1 MKHSTTRLKEA
12 ASVRAGLPL
21 IILLIVLVIGLSA
34 CTLRSGDASD
44 QPPRFFDSISNRS
57 FMSMRKQ
64 TDALITELLSYMENQ
79 DQAAFTAQFAPNVIS
94 DPDILEQQCND
105 LFQFFSGT
113 VESQTWEAAQN
124 SASKELDEYHSETKV
139 AYDIV
144 TTEDHYRIAMNF
156 CAEDNYDDG
165 NLGLYSIYIIR
176 FEDTDTKYTYWGDGN
191 WTPGINVVTEP
202 QA

>member
-1 MKHSTTRLKEA
+1 MRS
-12 ASVRAGLPL
+12 GLPL
-21 IILLIVLVIGLSA
+21 IILLLVLVIGLSA
-34 CTLRSGDASD
+34 CTFRSEDASD
-44 QPPRFFDSISNRS
+44 QPPRFFDSIANRP

-79 DQAAFTAQFAPNVIS
+79 DQAAFLAQFAPNVIS
-94 DPDILEQQCND
+94 DPDMLEQQCAD

-113 VESQTWEAAQN
+113 VESQTWKGAQN
-124 SASKELDEYHSETKV
+124 SASKKLDEYHSETKV
-139 AYDIV
+139 YYDIV

-165 NLGLYSIYIIR
+165 NLGLYSFYIIR
-176 FEDTDTKYTYWGDGN
+176 FENTDPSHSYGGDGN

-202 QA
+202 QASPQAE

>member
-1 MKHSTTRLKEA
+1 MKHLTTRWKEA
-12 ASVRAGLPL
+12 ASVRAGLP
-21 IILLIVLVIGLSA
+21 IVILLLVLVIGLSA
-34 CTLRSGDASD
+34 CTIRNGDGAD
-44 QPPRFFDSISNRS
+44 QPPRFFDSIANRP

-79 DQAAFTAQFAPNVIS
+79 DQAAFLAQFAPNIIS
-94 DPDILEQQCND
+94 DPDMLEQQCAD

-113 VESQTWEAAQN
+113 VESQTWKAAQN

-139 AYDIV
+139 SYDIV

-165 NLGLYSIYIIR
+165 NLGLYSFYIIR
-176 FEDTDTKYTYWGDGN
+176 FENTDPSHSYGGDGN

>member
-1 MKHSTTRLKEA
+1 MRS
-12 ASVRAGLPL
+12 GLPL
-21 IILLIVLVIGLSA
+21 IILLLVLVIGLSA
-34 CTLRSGDASD
+34 CTIHKGDASD
-44 QPPRFFDSISNRS
+44 QPPRFFDSIANRP

-79 DQAAFTAQFAPNVIS
+79 DQAAFLAQFAPNVIS
-94 DPDILEQQCND
+94 DPDMLEQQCAD
-105 LFQFFSGT
+105 LFRFFSGT
-113 VESQTWEAAQN
+113 VESQTWKGAQN
-124 SASKELDEYHSETKV
+124 SASKKLDEYHSETKV
-139 AYDIV
+139 YYDIV

-165 NLGLYSIYIIR
+165 NLGLYSFYIIR
-176 FEDTDTKYTYWGDGN
+176 FENTDPSHSYGGDGN

>member
-1 MKHSTTRLKEA
+1 MRS
-12 ASVRAGLPL
+12 GLPL
-21 IILLIVLVIGLSA
+21 IILLIILVVALSA
-34 CTLRSGDASD
+34 CTIRNGDGAD
-44 QPPRFFDSISNRS
+44 QPPRFFDSITNRP

-79 DQAAFTAQFAPNVIS
+79 DQAAFLAQFAPNIIS
-94 DPDILEQQCND
+94 DPDMLEQQCAD

-113 VESQTWEAAQN
+113 VESQTWKGAQN
-124 SASKELDEYHSETKV
+124 SASKKLDEYHSETKV
-139 AYDIV
+139 YYDIV

-165 NLGLYSIYIIR
+165 NLGLYSFYIIR
-176 FEDTDTKYTYWGDGN
+176 FENTDPSHSYGGDSN
-191 WTPGINVVTEP
+191 WVPGINVVTEP

>member
-1 MKHSTTRLKEA
+1 MRS
-12 ASVRAGLPL
+12 GLPL

-34 CTLRSGDASD
+34 CTFRSGDASD
-44 QPPRFFDSISNRS
+44 QPPRFFDSISNRP

-79 DQAAFTAQFAPNVIS
+79 DQAAFLAQFAPNVIS
-94 DPDILEQQCND
+94 DPDMLEQQCND

-113 VESQTWEAAQN
+113 VESQTWKGAQN
-124 SASKELDEYHSETKV
+124 SASKKLDEYHSETKV
-139 AYDIV
+139 YYDIV

-176 FEDTDTKYTYWGDGN
+176 FENTDPNHSYGGDSN
-191 WTPGINVVTEP
+191 WVPGINVVTEP

>member
-1 MKHSTTRLKEA
+1 MRYSFP
-12 ASVRAGLPL
+12 VIVIL
-21 IILLIVLVIGLSA
+21 IIIVIVLSA
-34 CTLRSGDASD
+34 CTIHKGDASD
-44 QPPRFFDSISNRS
+44 QPPRFFDSISNRP

-79 DQAAFTAQFAPNVIS
+79 DQAAFLAQFAPNIIS
-94 DPDILEQQCND
+94 DPDMLEQQCAD
-105 LFQFFSGT
+105 LFQFFSGA
-113 VESQTWEAAQN
+113 VESQTWKAAQN
-124 SASKELDEYHSETKV
+124 SASKKLDEYHSETKV
-139 AYDIV
+139 SYDIV

>member
-1 MKHSTTRLKEA
+1 MRS
-12 ASVRAGLPL
+12 GLPL
-21 IILLIVLVIGLSA
+21 IILLLVLVIGLSA
-34 CTLRSGDASD
+34 CTFRSEDASD
-44 QPPRFFDSISNRS
+44 QPPRFFDSISNRP

-79 DQAAFTAQFAPNVIS
+79 DQAAFLAQFAPNIIS
-94 DPDILEQQCND
+94 DPDMLEQQCAD

-113 VESQTWEAAQN
+113 VESQTWKAAQN
-124 SASKELDEYHSETKV
+124 SASKKLDEYHSETKV
-139 AYDIV
+139 SYDIV
-144 TTEDHYRIAMNF
+144 TTENHYRIAMNF

-202 QA
+202 QASPQAE

>member
-1 MKHSTTRLKEA
+1 MRYSFP
-12 ASVRAGLPL
+12 VIVIL
-21 IILLIVLVIGLSA
+21 IIIVIVLSA
-34 CTLRSGDASD
+34 CTIHKGDASD
-44 QPPRFFDSISNRS
+44 QPPRFFDSIANRP

-79 DQAAFTAQFAPNVIS
+79 DQAAFLAQFAPNVIS
-94 DPDILEQQCND
+94 DPDILEQQCSN

-113 VESQTWEAAQN
+113 VESQTWKAAQN
-124 SASKELDEYHSETKV
+124 SAAKELDEYHSETKV
-139 AYDIV
+139 SYDIV

-191 WTPGINVVTEP
+191 WTPGINVVTGP

>member
-1 MKHSTTRLKEA
+1 MRS
-12 ASVRAGLPL
+12 GLPL
-21 IILLIVLVIGLSA
+21 TILLLVLVIGLSA
-34 CTLRSGDASD
+34 CTIRNGDSAD
-44 QPPRFFDSISNRS
+44 QSPRFFDSISNRP

-79 DQAAFTAQFAPNVIS
+79 DQTAFLAQFAPNVIS
-94 DPDILEQQCND
+94 DPDMLEQQCND
-105 LFQFFSGT
+105 LFQFFSGA
-113 VESQTWEAAQN
+113 VESQTWKGAQN
-124 SASKELDEYHSETKV
+124 SASKKLDEYHSETKV
-139 AYDIV
+139 SYDIV

-191 WTPGINVVTEP
+191 WTPGINVMTEP

>member
-1 MKHSTTRLKEA
+1 MRS
-12 ASVRAGLPL
+12 GLPL
-21 IILLIVLVIGLSA
+21 IILLIILVIGLSA
-34 CTLRSGDASD
+34 CTFRSEDASD
-44 QPPRFFDSISNRS
+44 QPPRFFDSISNRP

-79 DQAAFTAQFAPNVIS
+79 DQAAFLAQFAPNIIS
-94 DPDILEQQCND
+94 DPDMLEQQCAE

-113 VESQTWEAAQN
+113 VESQTWKAAQN
-124 SASKELDEYHSETKV
+124 SASKKLDEYHSETKV
-139 AYDIV
+139 SYDIV

>member
-1 MKHSTTRLKEA
+1 MRS
-12 ASVRAGLPL
+12 GLPI

-34 CTLRSGDASD
+34 CTIRNGDGAD
-44 QPPRFFDSISNRS
+44 QPPRFFDSIANRP

-79 DQAAFTAQFAPNVIS
+79 DQAAFLAQFAPNIIS
-94 DPDILEQQCND
+94 DPDMLEQQCAE

-113 VESQTWEAAQN
+113 VESQTWKGAHR
-124 SASKELDEYHSETKV
+124 SGSKELDQYHNETTV
-139 AYDIV
+139 SYDIV
-144 TTEDHYRIAMNF
+144 TTEDHYRIAMIF

-165 NLGLYSIYIIR
+165 NLGLYSFYIIR
-176 FEDTDTKYTYWGDGN
+176 FENTDPSHSYGGDSN

-202 QA
+202 QASPQAE

>member
-1 MKHSTTRLKEA
+1 MRS
-12 ASVRAGLPL
+12 GLPI
-21 IILLIVLVIGLSA
+21 IILLLVLVIGLSA
-34 CTLRSGDASD
+34 CMFRSEDASD
-44 QPPRFFDSISNRS
+44 QPPRFFDSISNRP

-79 DQAAFTAQFAPNVIS
+79 DQAAFLAQFAPNIIS
-94 DPDILEQQCND
+94 DPDMLEQQCAD

-113 VESQTWEAAQN
+113 VESQTWKGAQN

-139 AYDIV
+139 SYDIV

-165 NLGLYSIYIIR
+165 NLGLYSFYIIR
-176 FEDTDTKYTYWGDGN
+176 FENTDPSHSYGGDGN

-202 QA
+202 QASPQAE

>member
-1 MKHSTTRLKEA
+1 MRSE
-12 ASVRAGLPL
+12 LPL
-21 IILLIVLVIGLSA
+21 IILLLVLVIGLSA
-34 CTLRSGDASD
+34 CTFRSEDASD
-44 QPPRFFDSISNRS
+44 QPPRFFDSIANRP

-79 DQAAFTAQFAPNVIS
+79 DQAAFLAQFAPNVIS
-94 DPDILEQQCND
+94 DPDMLEQQCAE

-124 SASKELDEYHSETKV
+124 SASKKLDEYHSETKV
-139 AYDIV
+139 SYDIV
-144 TTEDHYRIAMNF
+144 TTEDYYRIAMNF

-202 QA
+202 QASPQAE

>member
-1 MKHSTTRLKEA
+1 M
-12 ASVRAGLPL
+12 RAGLP
-21 IILLIVLVIGLSA
+21 IIIVLLVLVIGLSA
-34 CTLRSGDASD
+34 CTFRSGDASD
-44 QPPRFFDSISNRS
+44 QPPRFFDSIANRP

-79 DQAAFTAQFAPNVIS
+79 DQAAFLAQFAPNVIS
-94 DPDILEQQCND
+94 DPDILEQQCSN

-113 VESQTWEAAQN
+113 VESQTWKAAQN

-139 AYDIV
+139 SYDIV

-191 WTPGINVVTEP
+191 WTPGINVVTGP
-202 QA
+202 QASPQAE

>member
-1 MKHSTTRLKEA
+1 MRS
-12 ASVRAGLPL
+12 GLPL
-21 IILLIVLVIGLSA
+21 IILLLVLVIGLSA
-34 CTLRSGDASD
+34 CTFCSEDASD
-44 QPPRFFDSISNRS
+44 QPPRFFDSISNRP

-79 DQAAFTAQFAPNVIS
+79 DQAAFLAQFAPNVIS
-94 DPDILEQQCND
+94 DPDMLEQQCAD

-113 VESQTWEAAQN
+113 VESQTWKGAQN
-124 SASKELDEYHSETKV
+124 SASKKLDEYHSETKV
-139 AYDIV
+139 YYDIV

-165 NLGLYSIYIIR
+165 DLGLYSFYIIR
-176 FEDTDTKYTYWGDGN
+176 FENTDPSHSYGGDGN

-202 QA
+202 QASPQAE